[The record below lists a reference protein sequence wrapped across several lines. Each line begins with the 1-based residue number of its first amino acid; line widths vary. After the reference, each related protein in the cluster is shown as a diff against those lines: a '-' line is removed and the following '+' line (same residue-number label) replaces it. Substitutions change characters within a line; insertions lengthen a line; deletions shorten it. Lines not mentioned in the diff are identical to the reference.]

1 MHMKKKRIPIPE
13 DLAADVLLAA
23 DRTCCVCREN
33 GKAVQ
38 IHHIDGDPSNNTLEN
53 LVVLCLE
60 HHNQTQI
67 KGGFGRKLDA
77 AQVTRYRDKWLE
89 AVKWRW
95 AQANE
100 RAVKRAVEEISI
112 IPQRN
117 SLIYFWVDANAFAKR
132 YVVEDGTQLINYF
145 FADISPS
152 RMLCLVDS
160 LNEVYAVMARKL
172 RKQDG
177 VLIQPEYNQA
187 IQKFEAEVV
196 NHAEVV
202 KLEATPNQKIAAR
215 KLIAAHN
222 INSSHALV
230 LQCALDKANEL
241 RADGNNLILVCSDKG
256 LLSAAQHKGLRTFNP
271 ENDSQEDLD
280 NFINTV

>member
-1 MHMKKKRIPIPE
+1 MTKKRIPIPKS
-13 DLAADVLLAA
+13 LATEVMFAA

-38 IHHIDGDPSNNTLEN
+38 IHHIDGDASNNTLEN

-67 KGGFGRKLDA
+67 VGGFGRKLDA
-77 AQVTRYRDKWLE
+77 PLVTRYREEWLKD
-89 AVKWRW
+89 VKWRRT
-95 AQANE
+95 QANE
-100 RAVKRAVEEISI
+100 RAVKRVVEEISI
-112 IPQRN
+112 SQQRN
-117 SLIYFWVDANAFAKR
+117 RLICFWFDANAFAKR

-145 FADISPS
+145 FENVSTS

-160 LNEVYAVMARKL
+160 LNEVYAVVAKKL
-172 RKQDG
+172 RKPDG
-177 VLIQPEYNQA
+177 GLIQPDHDQA
-187 IQKFEAEVV
+187 IEKFEAEVV

-215 KLIAAHN
+215 KLIAAQA
-222 INSSHALV
+222 INSSDALI
-230 LQCALDKANEL
+230 LQCALDEANNL
-241 RADGNNLILVCSDKG
+241 RAAGGDLVLVCSDKR
-256 LLSAAQHKGLRTFNP
+256 LMRAAKRKELRTFNP

-280 NFINTV
+280 IFINTV

>member
-1 MHMKKKRIPIPE
+1 MTKMRVPIPKS
-13 DLAADVLLAA
+13 LATEVMFAA

-38 IHHIDGDPSNNTLEN
+38 IHHIDGDASNNTLEN

-67 KGGFGRKLDA
+67 VGGFGRKLDA
-77 AQVTRYRDKWLE
+77 ALVTRYREEWLKD
-89 AVKWRW
+89 VKWRRT
-95 AQANE
+95 QANE
-100 RAVKRAVEEISI
+100 RAVKREVEEISI

-132 YVVEDGTQLINYF
+132 YVVEKGTQLINYF
-145 FADISPS
+145 FVHIPTS

-160 LNEVYAVMARKL
+160 LNEVYAVIAKKL
-172 RKQDG
+172 RKPDG
-177 VLIQPEYNQA
+177 GLIQPDHNQA
-187 IQKFEAEVV
+187 IEKFEAEVV

-215 KLIAAHN
+215 KLIAAHA
-222 INSSHALV
+222 INSSDALI
-230 LQCALDKANEL
+230 LQCALDEVDNL
-241 RADGNNLILVCSDKG
+241 RAAGGDLVLVSSDKR
-256 LLSAAQHKGLRTFNP
+256 LVRAAEDERLKTFNP
-271 ENDSQEDLD
+271 ENDGQKALD
-280 NFINTV
+280 VLI